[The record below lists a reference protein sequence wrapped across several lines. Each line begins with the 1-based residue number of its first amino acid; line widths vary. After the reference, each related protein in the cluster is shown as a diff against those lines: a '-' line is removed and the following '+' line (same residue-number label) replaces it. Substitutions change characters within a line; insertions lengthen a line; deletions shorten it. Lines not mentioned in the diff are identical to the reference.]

1 MVIVGDVNP
10 GSEIIAT
17 GDILI
22 MGNLRGWL
30 MQVLKAIRHLLWLHS
45 GYNLHKLELQ
55 ITFQDLRKAKRST
68 QFPEIA
74 RLKERGIVIE
84 PYNVL
89 NTDIYKEK
97 REGIK
102 WVRLS

>member
-1 MVIVGDVNP
+1 
-10 GSEIIAT
+10 
-17 GDILI
+17 
-22 MGNLRGWL
+22 MGNLRGL
-30 MQVLKAIRHLLWLHS
+30 AHAGAKGDKRHLLWLHS

-55 ITFQDLRKAKRST
+55 ITFQDSPEGKKEVP

-89 NTDIYKEK
+89 NTDIYKRK
-97 REGIK
+97 TGGD
-102 WVRLS
+102 